1 MKKIMII
8 LGTRPEAI
16 KMAPLYLSLKREKK
30 FKILFCITGQHKE
43 MLKQVLDIFE
53 IKPDINL
60 KIMKKDQDLFDITSL
75 AIIKL
80 KKVLLLNKPNLV
92 MVHGDTTTTLA
103 ASIACF
109 YAKVNLAHVE
119 AGLRTNNL
127 NSPFPEEFNRKV
139 ASLVSK
145 FHFSPTELSK
155 KNLIKEGIPERNI
168 IVTGNTVIDTLKY
181 SLKKI
186 DKNKEIQKFVN
197 SKISK
202 VLNFD
207 IFNEKFILI
216 TGHRRENFGKNF
228 LEIFQSIKELS
239 LLHPSFHFVYP
250 VHMNPK
256 VKNPVNKILNN
267 LKNVHLINPQE
278 YLIFITLMKNCYL
291 ILSDSGG
298 IQEEAPSLK
307 KPVLVMRE
315 ETERPEGIKSGTV
328 KLVGSNKHSI
338 INNVN
343 LLIRNKKK
351 YMKFANSI
359 NPYGKGDSVKKIIN
373 FLKNNLNEF

>member
-30 FKILFCITGQHKE
+30 FKTLFCITGQHKE

-80 KKVLLLNKPNLV
+80 KKVLLLTNPDLV
-92 MVHGDTTTTLA
+92 LVHGDTTTTLA

-145 FHFSPTELSK
+145 FHFSPTDLSK
-155 KNLIKEGIPERNI
+155 KNLIKEGVPERNI

-186 DKNKEIQKFVN
+186 EKNKEIQKFVN

-228 LEIFQSIKELS
+228 
-239 LLHPSFHFVYP
+239 
-250 VHMNPK
+250 
-256 VKNPVNKILNN
+256 
-267 LKNVHLINPQE
+267 
-278 YLIFITLMKNCYL
+278 
-291 ILSDSGG
+291 
-298 IQEEAPSLK
+298 
-307 KPVLVMRE
+307 
-315 ETERPEGIKSGTV
+315 
-328 KLVGSNKHSI
+328 
-338 INNVN
+338 
-343 LLIRNKKK
+343 
-351 YMKFANSI
+351 
-359 NPYGKGDSVKKIIN
+359 
-373 FLKNNLNEF
+373 